1 MRRITIGECKRNGES
16 RNILDCGGRGCPPSN
31 KLWYQGYMQVQFA
44 PGNCCPEICLCNQQ
58 LLQAF
63 VQVSLAPGN
72 CCPEICLCNRLLL
85 QGFVQMLFAPRP
97 LTLRGLLQFATDIT
111 SLTKCRATALTQAT
125 ALNQIQAG
133 QTMNVLT
140 IPRLRTT
147 KPPLNRCLVLEKAP
161 FPSPSASRP
170 MPGLRSF
177 AKMEQGLLKTGQNSV
192 IAIGVANARR
202 RSVLGRHV

>member
-1 MRRITIGECKRNGES
+1 MASQETFLTVVAADALQATSCGINATCKCSLLREIVVP
-16 RNILDCGGRGCPPSN
+16 RFVCAISN
-31 KLWYQGYMQVQFA
+31 CSKRLYKFLWHREIVS
-44 PGNCCPEICLCNQQ
+44 EICLCNQ
-58 LLQAF
+58 
-63 VQVSLAPGN
+63 
-72 CCPEICLCNRLLL
+72 LLL
-85 QGFVQMLFAPRP
+85 QGFVLALFAPRP

-202 RSVLGRHV
+202 RSAPPLTPPCVVRRFQFHSM